1 MRCWLLL
8 PTAVFALSVL
18 LGLDPAAD
26 AQVKKKGK
34 PKGTPE
40 QHDPARA
47 VGNLDVHKDLQA
59 TLFASEAGPDLTP
72 ADPIAKKPADALT
85 NPTNID
91 VDHRGRVWVCDVKNY
106 RGHNGER
113 PAGDRILIYEDT
125 DGDGK
130 ADTVKLFYQGKDIN
144 SAMGICVLADKVIVS
159 ASPWVFVFTYD
170 EKTDKILKK
179 DVLFSKTG
187 QPQHDHSAHSFV
199 FGPDGRLYWNFGN
212 TGKSVHDKQGKIV
225 VDLAGNPVID
235 NGKPY

>member
-1 MRCWLLL
+1 LVYQATVAGRDLRPGRRINMQRVLCVVV
-8 PTAVFALSVL
+8 AGVGLSLL
-18 LGLDPAAD
+18 LGLGAPVD

-59 TLFASEAGPDLTP
+59 TLFASEAGPDLTA
-72 ADPIAKKPADALT
+72 ADPITKKPADALT

-130 ADTVKLFYQGKDIN
+130 AD
-144 SAMGICVLADKVIVS
+144 
-159 ASPWVFVFTYD
+159 
-170 EKTDKILKK
+170 
-179 DVLFSKTG
+179 
-187 QPQHDHSAHSFV
+187 
-199 FGPDGRLYWNFGN
+199 
-212 TGKSVHDKQGKIV
+212 
-225 VDLAGNPVID
+225 
-235 NGKPY
+235 